1 MGHEDRFHT
10 ITLEI
15 GSDSR
20 DRSGE
25 SLKSY
30 STEMRLFFLL
40 FKKEVLYFTTLSLQN
55 IEC

>member
-30 STEMRLFFLL
+30 STEMRLFSLVQ
-40 FKKEVLYFTTLSLQN
+40 KGSTLSL
-55 IEC
+55 